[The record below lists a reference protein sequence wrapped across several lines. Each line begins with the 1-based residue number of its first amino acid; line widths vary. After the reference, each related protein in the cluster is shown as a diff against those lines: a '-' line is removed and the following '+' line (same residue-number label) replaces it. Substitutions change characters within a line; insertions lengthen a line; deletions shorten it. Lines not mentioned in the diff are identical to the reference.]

1 MTGPDA
7 PLAPPRLQRYLI
19 APLQRFLAIEAAS
32 GILLLAATVA
42 ALGWVNIGGEA
53 TYLDVWSASPNL
65 DWAGRLG
72 GMTLHEFVNDGLMAV
87 FFFVVGLEIKLEW
100 VQGSLADRRFAR
112 LPVVAALGGMIV
124 PAVSYVALTH
134 DTAAGHGWGIPMAT
148 DIAFVV
154 GLMAI
159 LGPRVPRPIRV
170 FLLTLAIVDDLGSI
184 VVIAVFYAGGI
195 QWGWLAAA
203 VAGIV
208 AMIGLRIVG
217 LQRIWCYVLLGVPV
231 WFATWQSGVHATI
244 AGVAIA
250 FCTPMQVRRPA
261 DVWSPVGLLL
271 DRLHPWSSFVVIPV
285 FALANAGVVL
295 TASDAPDAGRVVLGV
310 AVGLV
315 VGKGV
320 GVTAAAWLA
329 VRSRAAQLPA
339 GLTWPHVVGAALL
352 AGIGFTMSLFITDL
366 AFTGPEALALADAAK
381 QGILAG
387 SVTAAILG
395 VVAFMVVGRRRGVGR
410 GCDGAGGAPATSNPS
425 SPA

>member
-1 MTGPDA
+1 LTDPDESA
-7 PLAPPRLQRYLI
+7 AAPRLRRYLI
-19 APLQRFLAIEAAS
+19 APLQRFLEIEAAS
-32 GILLLAATVA
+32 GILLLAATLA
-42 ALGWVNIGGEA
+42 ALAWVNTAGEA
-53 TYLDVWSASPNL
+53 TYVDVWSASPDL
-65 DWAGRLG
+65 GWAGRIG
-72 GMTLHEFVNDGLMAV
+72 GMTLHEFVNDALMAV

-112 LPVVAALGGMIV
+112 LPILAALGGMIV
-124 PAVSYVALTH
+124 PALLYVVLTH

-184 VVIAVFYAGGI
+184 VVIALFYAGGV

-208 AMIGLRIVG
+208 AMIGLRTVG

-250 FCTPMQVRRPA
+250 FCTPMQVRRA
-261 DVWSPVGLLL
+261 GDVWSPVGLLL

-285 FALANAGVVL
+285 FALANAGVMLSATGV
-295 TASDAPDAGRVVLGV
+295 PDAGRVVLGV

-320 GVTAAAWLA
+320 GITAAVWLA
-329 VRSRAAQLPA
+329 VRSRAAQLPTGVA
-339 GLTWPHVVGAALL
+339 WPHVVGAALL

-366 AFTGPEALALADAAK
+366 AFAGVEALALADAAK

-395 VVAFMVVGRRRGVGR
+395 VATFVVAARRRGVGQ
-410 GCDGAGGAPATSNPS
+410 G
-425 SPA
+425 